1 MTKYRAVAFLLYNS
15 AYNLQDLKF
24 QNVKRSWLTPSSRT
38 QVLGY
43 VKTTVI
49 VWTTWLLTNDEK
61 SHLRDWIDGCPRLIA
76 QHATWHGLVWIQ
88 CLLDVSVQ
96 NQHHHEKSLSNPNSH
111 YLCIITRH
119 VYLKLIL
126 WHSRTWGLNSRGDF
140 SLMVIL
146 DQNKTRA
153 RITLRI
159 IF

>member
-1 MTKYRAVAFLLYNS
+1 MPKYRAVAFLLYNS

-111 YLCIITRH
+111 YLCIITRLADPSDSNGH
-119 VYLKLIL
+119 YTKLKLDETINMSIFKKSIYSL
-126 WHSRTWGLNSRGDF
+126 WRWH
-140 SLMVIL
+140 
-146 DQNKTRA
+146 
-153 RITLRI
+153 
-159 IF
+159 